1 MEEYKKMSKVLSH
14 FIVKEYQ
21 PLRNFRKEIIKL
33 LYGEGEHDVTDEQ
46 IYIKIRE
53 LLNQED
59 ELENAQAEKWSRW
72 ALDNIS

>member
-1 MEEYKKMSKVLSH
+1 MSKVLSH

-33 LYGEGEHDVTDEQ
+33 LYGDGEHAVTDEQ

-53 LLNQED
+53 SFFNRYTGD
-59 ELENAQAEKWSRW
+59 
-72 ALDNIS
+72 

>member
-33 LYGEGEHDVTDEQ
+33 LYDEGGHDVTDEQ

-59 ELENAQAEKWSRW
+59 ELENAQAEKWTRW